1 MRLVAKIL
9 IILICFS
16 CSDNAGNNR
25 NNVKIGKKE
34 SKLVLTAN
42 LKASYSNDFNYY
54 YLVEL
59 KLINNTKTECEFYS
73 LTCGS
78 LINVLTDSKQVSF
91 LYHNCPTN
99 FGVLIK
105 LLPNQEYSIPVIL
118 YRNKYMQSFKFNV
131 KFGFII
137 NKPKSGPFSKN
148 SSLTNQEI
156 FAELKLMREKQEN
169 VIWTDPIILTTTN
182 YSPYEIRNIINDS
195 TYSKPA
201 KN

>member
-1 MRLVAKIL
+1 MKSVVKII

-16 CSDNAGNNR
+16 CSENSGTDK
-25 NNVKIGKKE
+25 NNVRPGKRE

-54 YLVEL
+54 YLVDL
-59 KLINNTKTECEFYS
+59 KLINKTSTECEFYS

-99 FGVLIK
+99 FGILVK

-118 YRNKYMQSFKFNV
+118 FRKKYVQSFKYDV

-137 NKPKSGPFSKN
+137 NKPKSRPFSKN
-148 SSLTNQEI
+148 SSLTDQEI
-156 FAELKLMREKQEN
+156 FAELKSMREKQEN
-169 VIWTDPIILTTTN
+169 VIWTNPILLTTTN

-195 TYSKPA
+195 TYSEPI